1 MIKKLMYEF
10 TTILLMFGG
19 VTFWLF
25 LILTYGSGQL
35 NNILRMKTTD
45 RVSLIDHMLLM
56 TICTDIINGTLLT
69 QEDDE
74 TLQLLLEEMYEDLST
89 YRQLGVIAGEA

>member
-45 RVSLIDHMLLM
+45 RVSLIDHMLLT
-56 TICTDIINGTLLT
+56 TICMDIVNGTLLT

-74 TLQLLLEEMYEDLST
+74 TVEMVLVNMYDDMSQFE
-89 YRQLGVIAGEA
+89 QLGVILGKT

>member
-1 MIKKLMYEF
+1 MKQED
-10 TTILLMFGG
+10 
-19 VTFWLF
+19 
-25 LILTYGSGQL
+25 
-35 NNILRMKTTD
+35 RMD
-45 RVSLIDHMLLM
+45 LIDHMLLM

-74 TLQLLLEEMYEDLST
+74 TLQLLLEEMYDDLST

>member
-1 MIKKLMYEF
+1 MLKKLIYEF

-45 RVSLIDHMLLM
+45 RVSLIDHMLLT
-56 TICTDIINGTLLT
+56 TICMDIVNGTLLT

-74 TLQLLLEEMYEDLST
+74 TVELLLHGMYDDMSQYEK
-89 YRQLGVIAGEA
+89 LGVILGRA